1 MNLPEK
7 GYTPNNLKFVMI
19 EKNLSVKALADKLG
33 VKEVTVSRWRNG
45 RATMPHDK
53 WLFVLEIET

>member
-53 WLFVLEIET
+53 WLSVLEIKT

>member
-7 GYTPNNLKFVMI
+7 GYTPKNLKFLMI
-19 EKNLSVKALADKLG
+19 EKGLSVKALADKLD

-53 WLFVLEIET
+53 WLLVLEIKT

>member
-7 GYTPNNLKFVMI
+7 GYTPNNLKIVMI
-19 EKNLSVKALADKLG
+19 EKGLSVRALADKLD

-53 WLFVLEIET
+53 WLLVLEIKT